1 VRQQN
6 GEGMI
11 KRVRWWLLAG
21 LAVALAVAGI
31 LAAPRV
37 AGERLNPTLQP
48 PPYQASTRAQRLHAS
63 LFVSDLHADS
73 LLWNRDLAQRST
85 WGHVDVPRLIA
96 GGVAL
101 QAFTV
106 VTQVPYGQ
114 NIESNPADRDELT
127 LLVVAGRWP
136 FATWGS
142 RLQRALYQAR
152 RLHEHEVASRGQMFI
167 IKTRQD
173 LETYLEL
180 RQTNQAVTAGW
191 LGIEG
196 TQALDGSIANLDALD
211 RAGFR
216 MISMAHFFD
225 TAFAGS
231 AHGVAKGG
239 LTPMGRDLIGQME
252 ARHILVDLA
261 HASNQTIMD
270 VVAIA
275 KKPVIVSHTGV
286 RGTCNNTRNLD
297 DERLRRI
304 AGTGGVIGIG
314 YWTTAV
320 CGPDADAIARAIRY
334 TATLVGVDAV
344 ALGSDFDGAISA
356 PFDTTGVVLVTD
368 ALVRAGFSDIEIRK
382 IMGENVLRVLR
393 QSLPEGGKD

>member
-1 VRQQN
+1 M
-6 GEGMI
+6 G
-11 KRVRWWLLAG
+11 KRARWWLLAG
-21 LAVALAVAGI
+21 LAVVVAAGI

-37 AGERLNPTLQP
+37 AGERMNPTLQP
-48 PPYQASTRAQRLHAS
+48 PPYQASTRAERLHAS

-73 LLWNRDLAQRST
+73 LLWNRDLAQQSA

-106 VTQVPYGQ
+106 VTQVPLGQ
-114 NIESNPADRDELT
+114 NIESNRGDRDELT

-142 RLQRALYQAR
+142 RLERALYQAR
-152 RLHEHEVASRGQMFI
+152 RLHEHEVASRGQLFI
-167 IKTRQD
+167 IKTRED
-173 LETYLEL
+173 LEAYVDL
-180 RQTNQAVTAGW
+180 RRTNQAVTAGW

-196 TQALDGSIANLDALD
+196 TQALDGSIASLEPLD

-216 MISMAHFFD
+216 MISIAHFTD
-225 TAFAGS
+225 TEFGGS
-231 AHGVAKGG
+231 AHGIAKGG
-239 LTPMGRDLIGQME
+239 LTPMGRELVGQME
-252 ARHILVDLA
+252 ARHMLVDLA
-261 HASNQTIMD
+261 HASNQTIID

-275 KKPVIVSHTGV
+275 TKPVVVSHTGV

-297 DERLRRI
+297 DDSLRRI
-304 AGTGGVIGIG
+304 AGTGGVVGIG

-334 TATLVGVDAV
+334 AVNLVGVDAV
-344 ALGSDFDGAISA
+344 ALGSDFDGSIAA
-356 PFDTTGVVLVTD
+356 PFDTRGVVLVTD
-368 ALVRAGFSDIEIRK
+368 ALVRAGFSELEIRK

-393 QSLPEGGKD
+393 QSLPEGR

>member
-1 VRQQN
+1 
-6 GEGMI
+6 MI
-11 KRVRWWLLAG
+11 KRARWWLLAG
-21 LAVALAVAGI
+21 LVVVMAAGI
-31 LAAPRV
+31 LVAPRV
-37 AGERLNPTLQP
+37 AGERMNPTLQA
-48 PPYQASTRAQRLHAS
+48 PPYQVSTRAQRLHAS

-73 LLWNRDLAQRST
+73 LLWNRDLARQST

-114 NIESNPADRDELT
+114 NIESNPGDRDELT

-152 RLHEHEVASRGQMFI
+152 LLHQYEVATGGQMFI
-167 IKTRQD
+167 IKTRED
-173 LETYLEL
+173 LETYVDS
-180 RQTNQAVTAGW
+180 RQTNPAVTAGW

-196 TQALDGSIANLDALD
+196 TQALDGSVASLEPLDK
-211 RAGFR
+211 AGFR
-216 MISMAHFFD
+216 MISIAHFVD
-225 TAFAGS
+225 TEFGGS
-231 AHGVAKGG
+231 AHGTAKGG
-239 LTPMGRDLIGQME
+239 LTPMGRELVGQME
-252 ARHILVDLA
+252 ARHMLVDLA
-261 HASNQTIMD
+261 HASNQTIID

-297 DERLRRI
+297 DDSLRRI

-334 TATLVGVDAV
+334 AVNLIGVDAA
-344 ALGSDFDGAISA
+344 ALGSDFDGNISA

-368 ALVRAGFSDIEIRK
+368 ALVRAGFSDVEIRK

-393 QSLPEGGKD
+393 QSLPEGEKR

>member
-1 VRQQN
+1 
-6 GEGMI
+6 MI
-11 KRVRWWLLAG
+11 KRARWWLLAG
-21 LAVALAVAGI
+21 LVVVMAAGI
-31 LAAPRV
+31 LVAPRV
-37 AGERLNPTLQP
+37 AGERMNPTLQA
-48 PPYQASTRAQRLHAS
+48 PPYQVSTRAQRLHAS

-73 LLWNRDLAQRST
+73 LLWNRDLARQST

-114 NIESNPADRDELT
+114 NIESNPGDRDELT

-152 RLHEHEVASRGQMFI
+152 LLHQYEVASGGQMFI
-167 IKTRQD
+167 ITTRDD
-173 LETYLEL
+173 LETYVDL
-180 RQTNQAVTAGW
+180 RQTNPAVTAGW

-196 TQALDGSIANLDALD
+196 TQALDGSVASLEPLDK
-211 RAGFR
+211 AGFR
-216 MISMAHFFD
+216 MISIAHFVD
-225 TAFAGS
+225 TEFGGS
-231 AHGVAKGG
+231 AHGTAKGG
-239 LTPMGRDLIGQME
+239 LTPMGRELVGQME
-252 ARHILVDLA
+252 ARHMLVDLA
-261 HASNQTIMD
+261 HASNQTIID

-297 DERLRRI
+297 DDSLRRI

-334 TATLVGVDAV
+334 AVNLIGVDAA
-344 ALGSDFDGAISA
+344 ALGSDFDGNISA

-368 ALVRAGFSDIEIRK
+368 ALVRAGFSDVEIRK

-393 QSLPEGGKD
+393 QSLPEGEKR

>member
-1 VRQQN
+1 
-6 GEGMI
+6 MI
-11 KRVRWWLLAG
+11 KRARWWLLAG
-21 LAVALAVAGI
+21 LVVVMAAGI
-31 LAAPRV
+31 LVAPRV
-37 AGERLNPTLQP
+37 AGERMNPTLQP
-48 PPYQASTRAQRLHAS
+48 PPYQVSTRAQRLHAT

-73 LLWNRDLAQRST
+73 LLWNRDLARQST

-114 NIESNPADRDELT
+114 NIESNPGDRDELT

-152 RLHEHEVASRGQMFI
+152 LLHRYEVASRGQMFI
-167 IKTRQD
+167 IKTRED
-173 LETYLEL
+173 LETYVDL
-180 RQTNQAVTAGW
+180 RQTNRAVTAGW

-196 TQALDGSIANLDALD
+196 TQALDGSVASLDPLD
-211 RAGFR
+211 KAGFR
-216 MISMAHFFD
+216 MISIAHFVD
-225 TAFAGS
+225 TEFGGS
-231 AHGVAKGG
+231 AHGAAKGG
-239 LTPMGRDLIGQME
+239 LTPMGRELVGQME
-252 ARHILVDLA
+252 ARHMLVDLA
-261 HASNQTIMD
+261 HASNQTIID

-297 DERLRRI
+297 DDSLRRI

-334 TATLVGVDAV
+334 TVNLIGADAV
-344 ALGSDFDGAISA
+344 ALGSDFDGNISA

-368 ALVRAGFSDIEIRK
+368 ALVRAGFSDVEIRK

-393 QSLPEGGKD
+393 QSLPDAEM